1 MADSDRRTPDP
12 DAPGRSAAASGEGLV
27 EFLAMMRLMRE
38 RCAWKAS
45 QTHGS
50 LAKHLREESEE
61 VLEAIEEGER
71 THDWEHL
78 KEELGDLLLQ
88 VYFHAAVAE
97 EAGEFTMDDVI
108 AGLADKM
115 RRRNPHVFGPEADE
129 VWASGHRYTIEEIE
143 ELWQSA
149 KAAERRTP

>member
-1 MADSDRRTPDP
+1 MSRAE
-12 DAPGRSAAASGEGLV
+12 AGGEGLV
-27 EFLAMMRLMRE
+27 EFLATMRLMRE

-50 LAKHLREESEE
+50 LAKYLREESAE
-61 VLEAIEEGER
+61 VLEAIDEGDR
-71 THDWEHL
+71 TGDWEHL

-108 AGLADKM
+108 AGLAAKM
-115 RRRNPHVFGPEADE
+115 RRRNPHVFGPEADAAY
-129 VWASGHRYTIEEIE
+129 ASGHRYTIEEVE
-143 ELWQSA
+143 ELWQAA
-149 KAAERRTP
+149 KAAERRAP